1 MGKDRFNRRAFLKS
15 SVLGATGLVVG
26 QKALA
31 GTPNRSNVHSKEEPK
46 IVYRTLGKTGIKL
59 PIVSMGVMN
68 SNNPNLVRAALD
80 KGITHLDTAHTYQ
93 RGRNEGMVGEVL
105 KDYPRDSYT
114 IATKIH
120 PAGQDR
126 RTGLYNADEFTQES
140 YMEMFNLSMERLG
153 LDYVDILFHHGVSS
167 LEGMFFEPLVDIM
180 KKIKQSG
187 RARFLGVS
195 THGNMAAVLEAAAE
209 CGFLDVVLTAYNFT
223 MNIEE
228 MNAAIDKAADAGL
241 GVIAMKT
248 MVGGYF
254 DRERQRPVKAQAAL
268 KWALQNPKVHT
279 SIPGFTTFDQL
290 EESFAVMEN
299 PELTEEEKKYIEENK
314 RQEAFL
320 FCGGCQNCLNQC
332 TKSLPIPD
340 FMRAYMYTY
349 GYNNLEKAYRLLTD
363 LDLSNDPC
371 RGCNTCIV
379 TCTKNFDV
387 ASRINDVSRL
397 VDVPEEFIS

>member
-1 MGKDRFNRRAFLKS
+1 MEKLRFNRRGFLKS

-31 GTPNRSNVHSKEEPK
+31 GTSRRSYSHSKDEPK
-46 IVYRTLGKTGIKL
+46 IIYRKLGKTGIKL

-68 SNNPNLVRAALD
+68 SDNPSLVRAALD
-80 KGITHLDTAHTYQ
+80 KGITHLDTAHTYM
-93 RGRNEGMVGEVL
+93 RGRNEEMLGVVL

-120 PAGQDR
+120 PSGQDR

-140 YMEMFNLSMERLG
+140 YMDMFNLSMDRLG
-153 LDYVDILFHHGVSS
+153 IDYVDILFHHGVSS

-180 KKIKQSG
+180 NEIKQSG
-187 RARFLGVS
+187 RVRFIGVS
-195 THGNMAAVLEAAAE
+195 THSNEAAVLEAAAE
-209 CGFLDVVLTAYNFT
+209 CGFIDVVLTAYNFT

-241 GVIAMKT
+241 GIIAMKT
-248 MVGGYF
+248 MAGGF
-254 DRERQRPVKAQAAL
+254 LDRERKRPVKAQAAL

-290 EESFAVMEN
+290 EESFAIMEN
-299 PELTEEEKKYIEENK
+299 PELTDEEKSYIEENK
-314 RQEAFL
+314 QLALL
-320 FCGGCQNCLNQC
+320 FCTGCQNCLNHC
-332 TKSLPIPD
+332 SKNLPIPD
-340 FMRAYMYTY
+340 FMRAYMYSY

-371 RGCNTCIV
+371 SGCNTCTV
-379 TCTKNFDV
+379 TCSKNIEV
-387 ASRINDVSRL
+387 ASRIKDISRL
-397 VDVPEEFIS
+397 VDVPEEFLL

>member
-1 MGKDRFNRRAFLKS
+1 MEKNRFNRRGFLKS
-15 SVLGATGLVVG
+15 SVLGATGLVIG
-26 QKALA
+26 QKAFA
-31 GTPNRSNVHSKEEPK
+31 GTPNRSNLDSKEELK
-46 IVYRTLGKTGIKL
+46 IIYRTLGKTGIKL

-68 SNNPNLVRAALD
+68 SDNPNLVRAALD
-80 KGITHLDTAHTYQ
+80 KGITHLDTAHTYM
-93 RGRNEGMVGEVL
+93 RGRNEEMLGVVL

-180 KKIKQSG
+180 NEIKKSG
-187 RARFLGVS
+187 RARFIGVS
-195 THGNMAAVLEAAAE
+195 THSNEAAVLEAAAE
-209 CGFLDVVLTAYNFT
+209 CGFIDVVLTSYNFT
-223 MNIEE
+223 MNVEE

-241 GVIAMKT
+241 GIIAMKT
-248 MVGGYF
+248 MAGGYL
-254 DRERQRPVKAQAAL
+254 DRERTRPVKAPAAL

-290 EESFAVMEN
+290 DESFAIMEN
-299 PELTEEEKKYIEENK
+299 PELTDEEKSYIEDNK
-314 RQEAFL
+314 QLAFL
-320 FCGGCQNCLNQC
+320 FCTGCQNCLNQC
-332 TKSLPIPD
+332 SKNLPIPD

-363 LDLSNDPC
+363 LDLSNDAC
-371 RGCNTCIV
+371 SGCNTCTV
-379 TCTKNFDV
+379 TCSKNIDV
-387 ASRINDVSRL
+387 ASRIKDISRL
-397 VDVPEEFIS
+397 VDVPEEFLL

>member
-1 MGKDRFNRRAFLKS
+1 
-15 SVLGATGLVVG
+15 
-26 QKALA
+26 
-31 GTPNRSNVHSKEEPK
+31 
-46 IVYRTLGKTGIKL
+46 
-59 PIVSMGVMN
+59 MGVMN
-68 SNNPNLVRAALD
+68 SDNPNLVRAALD
-80 KGITHLDTAHTYQ
+80 KGITHLDTAHTYM
-93 RGRNEGMVGEVL
+93 RGRNEEMLGGVL

-180 KKIKQSG
+180 NEIKQSG
-187 RARFLGVS
+187 RARFIGVS
-195 THGNMAAVLEAAAE
+195 THSNEAAVLEAAAE

-223 MNIEE
+223 MNVEE

-248 MVGGYF
+248 MLGGYH
-254 DRERQRPVKAQAAL
+254 DRERTRPVKAQAAL

-299 PELTEEEKKYIEENK
+299 PELTEEEKSYIEENK
-314 RQEAFL
+314 QLASL
-320 FCGGCQNCLNQC
+320 FCAGCQNCLVQC
-332 TKSLPIPD
+332 GKNLPIPD

-349 GYNNLEKAYRLLTD
+349 GYNNLEKAHSLLAD

-371 RGCNTCIV
+371 SGCSTCTV
-379 TCTKNFDV
+379 TCAKNFDV
-387 ASRINDVSRL
+387 ASRIKDVSRL
-397 VDVPEEFIS
+397 VDVPEDFII